1 MPVGLHLAIQ
11 ASGSCLVPVFRETP
25 WTVNRSQFLRHLALL
40 TGATI
45 AGCATGGSRK
55 PGPTLKALTYN
66 IHHGEGLDGQ
76 LDLIRIAQSIKDSNA
91 DLVAL
96 QEVDRG
102 ADRTGRRD
110 LLNEIAYHTGLTPL
124 FGKNLPLQGGE
135 YGNAILSRFPIQKSS
150 NLLYRAVGGGEQRG
164 LLQAVVD
171 VDGHPVVFCST
182 HLDHRSDDA
191 TRRAC
196 IPEILKAMEAHRGLP
211 FILAGDFNDQPG
223 SRFDVEMNTH
233 FKDAWRLA
241 GISGGGT
248 YPTNHPNRR
257 IDFIWIQGPIK
268 ALAAEVRS
276 GDGSDHLPL
285 LATLQLT

>member
-1 MPVGLHLAIQ
+1 
-11 ASGSCLVPVFRETP
+11 
-25 WTVNRSQFLRHLALL
+25 VNRSQFLRQLTLLA
-40 TGATI
+40 GATV

-55 PGPTLKALTYN
+55 PGPTLRALTYN

-124 FGKNLPLQGGE
+124 FGKNIPLQGGD
-135 YGNAILSRFPIQKSS
+135 YGNAILSRYPIRQSS
-150 NLLYRAVGGGEQRG
+150 NLLYRAVDGGEQRG

-171 VDGHPVVFCST
+171 VDDHPVVFCST
-182 HLDHRSDDA
+182 HLDHRADDA

-196 IPEILKAMEAHRGLP
+196 IPEILKVAGSHQGVP

-223 SRFDVEMNTH
+223 SRFDVEMNSH

-241 GISGGGT
+241 GVSGGGT
-248 YPTNHPNRR
+248 YPTNHPDRR
-257 IDFIWIQGPIK
+257 IDFIWIHGSIK

>member
-1 MPVGLHLAIQ
+1 MRRLRPAPQ
-11 ASGSCLVPVFRETP
+11 PCLGTVFQDTSS
-25 WTVNRSQFLRHLALL
+25 TVNRSQFLRHLTLL
-40 TGATI
+40 AGATV

-55 PGPTLKALTYN
+55 PGPTLRALTYN

-110 LLNEIAYHTGLTPL
+110 LLNEIAFHTGLTPL
-124 FGKNLPLQGGE
+124 FGKNIPLQGGE
-135 YGNAILSRFPIQKSS
+135 YGNAILSRYPIRKSS
-150 NLLYRAVGGGEQRG
+150 NLLYQSVGGGEQRG
-164 LLQAVVD
+164 LLQAEVD

-182 HLDHRSDDA
+182 HLDHRADDA

-196 IPEILKAMEAHRGLP
+196 IPEILKAAASHPGLP

-223 SRFDVEMNTH
+223 SRFDVEMNSH

-248 YPTNHPNRR
+248 YPTNHPDRR